1 MRLFYRRL
9 LKLVNDKRFDYLS
22 LYKAIFTSQFTD
34 NVLDILKPKPSVESL
49 LYTLIIIIIIIIIT
63 RLMTHV
69 KSFTK

>member
-49 LYTLIIIIIIIIIT
+49 LYTLIIIIIIIT